1 MKRLVLHV
9 YQDFYP
15 KRGGIEDHILTLAGA
30 PSDAYHHA
38 VLVAASGPVTRRES
52 VKGIPVVRAG
62 SWMRY
67 YTPLCPSMVG
77 WLRRLSPD
85 IIHLHHP
92 CPMAFAAC
100 LLAGMPAPV
109 VVGYHNDVVKPRPL
123 IRVYGPLQNAILRR
137 AGAILVGTEAYRD
150 SSPHLAP
157 FREQCR
163 VVPYG
168 IPLTPLART
177 PDIDLQVDRI
187 RAAHPGPIVLF
198 VGRLCYYKGLDVA
211 IEAMTEVSATLLIVG
226 SGPLKPGLRKQIG
239 DRGLTGKVVL
249 VGSVD
254 DAALAGYLHACDLL
268 VLPSTYRSEA
278 FGLVMLQAHACG
290 RPVICSD
297 LPGLSTV
304 NVDGQTGLLVPPGD
318 AGGLA
323 QAIRTLLEDPRLRR
337 RMGQAARNQVERLYT
352 SEMMT
357 QRIEKVYGRLAA

>member
-30 PSDAYHHA
+30 PSAAYHHA
-38 VLVAASGPVTRRES
+38 VLVAAAGPITRRES
-52 VKGIPVVRAG
+52 VNGIPVVRAG
-62 SWMRY
+62 SWIRY
-67 YTPLCPSMVG
+67 YSPLCPSMPR
-77 WLRRLSPD
+77 WLKRLSPD
-85 IIHLHHP
+85 IVHLHHP

-100 LLAGMPAPV
+100 LLAGIPAPV

-123 IRVYGPLQNAILRR
+123 IRVYAPLQNAILHR

-157 FREQCR
+157 FRAQCR

-168 IPLTPLART
+168 IPLAPLART
-177 PDIDLQVDRI
+177 AVTDAQAAGI
-187 RAAHPGPIVLF
+187 RAAYPGPVVLF
-198 VGRLCYYKGLDVA
+198 IGRLCYYKGLDVA
-211 IEAMTEVSATLLIVG
+211 IRAMAELNATLLIVG
-226 SGPLKPGLRKQIG
+226 TGPLASDLRRQIR
-239 DRGLTGKVVL
+239 DQGLTEKVVL
-249 VGSVD
+249 VGPVD
-254 DAALAGYLHACDLL
+254 DAALTGYLHACDLL
-268 VLPSTYRSEA
+268 ILPSTYRSEA

-304 NVDGQTGLLVPPGD
+304 NVDGLTGLLVPPGD

-323 QAIRTLLEDPRLRR
+323 RAMDSLLEDPGLRQ
-337 RMGQAARNQVERLYT
+337 RMGQAARRQVETLYT
-352 SEMMT
+352 TELMT
-357 QRIEKVYGRLAA
+357 QRIERVYGRLVA

>member
-30 PSDAYHHA
+30 PSDTYDHA
-38 VLVAASGPVTRRES
+38 VLVAAAGPITRRES
-52 VKGIPVVRAG
+52 VNGIPVVRAG
-62 SWMRY
+62 SWIRY
-67 YTPLCPSMVG
+67 YSPLCPTMPR
-77 WLRRLSPD
+77 WLNRLSPD

-100 LLAGMPAPV
+100 LLAGVPSPV
-109 VVGYHNDVVKPRPL
+109 VVGYHNDVVRPRSL
-123 IRVYGPLQNAILRR
+123 IRVYAPLQNAVLRR
-137 AGAILVGTEAYRD
+137 SGAILVGTQSYLD
-150 SSPHLAP
+150 TSPHLAP
-157 FREQCR
+157 FRAQCC

-168 IPLTPLART
+168 IPLAPLART
-177 PDIDLQVDRI
+177 PDIDARAASI
-187 RAAHPGPIVLF
+187 RAAHPGLIVLF

-211 IEAMTEVSATLLIVG
+211 IEAMTQVGATLLIVG
-226 SGPLKPGLRKQIG
+226 TGPLEPDLRKQI
-239 DRGLTGKVVL
+239 REQGLTGKVVL
-249 VGSVD
+249 VGPVE
-254 DAALAGYLHACDLL
+254 DAALTGYLHACDLL

-323 QAIRTLLEDPRLRR
+323 RAMNSLLEDPRLRR
-337 RMGQAARNQVERLYT
+337 RMGQAARRQVERLYT
-352 SEMMT
+352 TELMA
-357 QRIEKVYGRLAA
+357 QRIERVYGRLAA